1 MLRTRWRH
9 DVSGTYSSSR
19 AWRCW
24 ASCRRCGSIVRR
36 APGGRHVTSL
46 ADLTSAVKVNANEH
60 TIECDRAPPPLATYD
75 WHTYS
80 SDLEYIYSHCIQYI
94 NELINQENMEI
105 LRRPY
110 TWLACGGVY
119 REVIYR
125 EYTRQPGHAVAISAW
140 AAKRRNVMSNG
151 RAVNKIELQ
160 VLSIGTKFL
169 LIW

>member
-9 DVSGTYSSSR
+9 DVGGTYSSSR

-60 TIECDRAPPPLATYD
+60 TRVRWSTAAAGDLRLTY
-75 WHTYS
+75 
-80 SDLEYIYSHCIQYI
+80 IQYI

-125 EYTRQPGHAVAISAW
+125 EYTRQLGHAVAISAW

-151 RAVNKIELQ
+151 RAVNKIEIT
-160 VLSIGTKFL
+160 STFNRY
-169 LIW
+169 

>member
-1 MLRTRWRH
+1 M
-9 DVSGTYSSSR
+9 
-19 AWRCW
+19 
-24 ASCRRCGSIVRR
+24 
-36 APGGRHVTSL
+36 TSP

-60 TIECDRAPPPLATYD
+60 TRVRSSTAAAGDLRLTY
-75 WHTYS
+75 
-80 SDLEYIYSHCIQYI
+80 IQYI

-110 TWLACGGVY
+110 TWLSCGGVY

-125 EYTRQPGHAVAISAW
+125 EYTRQPGHAVAISEQQSDATSCQIDVQSI
-140 AAKRRNVMSNG
+140 KL
-151 RAVNKIELQ
+151 KLQ